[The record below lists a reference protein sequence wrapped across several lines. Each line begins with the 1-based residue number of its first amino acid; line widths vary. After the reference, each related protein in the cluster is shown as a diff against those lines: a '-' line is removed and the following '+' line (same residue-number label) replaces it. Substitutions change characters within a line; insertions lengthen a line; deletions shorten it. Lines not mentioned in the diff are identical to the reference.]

1 MYGIWCSMLA
11 LETHPNY
18 GVEFLHCD
26 LFGSLHC
33 GHYLLLVLEIK
44 MK

>member
-1 MYGIWCSMLA
+1 MLA
-11 LETHPNY
+11 LATHPNY

-33 GHYLLLVLEIK
+33 GHDLLLVLEIK